1 MLCYS
6 QFNYGKI
13 IPIVTILPITWY
25 NQSKMADMYIKNS
38 QYGFSWILPYVASGK
53 KQSTLLDNAYIEQEV
68 LNLSEVMRPLSSSFT
83 QTDEGNGNGNKTST
97 QKKPAGTPGRPEKP
111 MEEKSDKTIANINA
125 QQ

>member
-6 QFNYGKI
+6 KFKYGKI

-25 NQSKMADMYIKNS
+25 NQSKMSDMYIKNS

-68 LNLSEVMRPLSSSFT
+68 LDLSIVMRPLSSSFT
-83 QTDEGNGNGNKTST
+83 QKDNGSGANG
-97 QKKPAGTPGRPEKP
+97 QPKKPAGQPGRPEKP